1 MNLIGLFAS
10 SILISV
16 VGAGEGA
23 ASEVPG
29 TMSVLAFELP
39 RAITPAIAGLAVG
52 AFVGVLGFVAV
63 LMLVGRGQRKSRR
76 AHMRADQVVFIPPY
90 GTMPRETPLPPQA
103 FAIPPSSG
111 HLPVAA
117 PYARAQHGH
126 HPRAHGR
133 GQMLPF
139 VPSTSLSARAFAK
152 MGYEVDPDDE
162 RDAPNA
168 DPFVSIEVDMLDED
182 DLVDANTPAPP
193 APASAAVL
201 ISPVVVLTST
211 TPVGGIRSA
220 EKTAPHPLGVIK
232 ASSPAM
238 RAAPIAELSFDDSPT
253 EIGETY
259 FDETPQPRRRTDPP
273 KIRPI
278 APKGP
283 RFSDATPMLPRVTPP
298 PTRAA
303 RSL

>member
-10 SILISV
+10 FGNAG
-16 VGAGEGA
+16 VGG

-52 AFVGVLGFVAV
+52 AIVGVIGFVAV

-76 AHMRADQVVFIPPY
+76 AHVRADQVVFIPPY
-90 GTMPRETPLPPQA
+90 GTMQRETPLPPAA
-103 FAIPPSSG
+103 FVIPPSSR
-111 HLPVAA
+111 HMPVAA
-117 PYARAQHGH
+117 AYHRAPHAAR
-126 HPRAHGR
+126 PRAHGR
-133 GQMLPF
+133 GHMLPF

-152 MGYEVDPDDE
+152 MGYEVDADEE
-162 RDAPNA
+162 RDAPDA
-168 DPFVSIEVDMLDED
+168 DPFLSIEVDLLDED
-182 DLVDANTPAPP
+182 DLIESNTPAPP
-193 APASAAVL
+193 APGPAAVL

-211 TPVGGIRSA
+211 TPVEGVRSA

-232 ASSPAM
+232 STSAAM
-238 RAAPIAELSFDDSPT
+238 KAAPIADLSFDDSPT

-273 KIRPI
+273 KIRAI

-283 RFSDATPMLPRVTPP
+283 RFPDATPMLPRVTPP
-298 PTRAA
+298 PARAV
-303 RSL
+303 RFP